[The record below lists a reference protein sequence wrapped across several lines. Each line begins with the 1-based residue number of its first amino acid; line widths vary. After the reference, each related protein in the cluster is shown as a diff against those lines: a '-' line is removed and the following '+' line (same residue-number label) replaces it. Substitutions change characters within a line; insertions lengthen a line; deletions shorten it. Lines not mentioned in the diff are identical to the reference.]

1 MKIFDLQKFLAGEP
15 ITTIGGHKVVD
26 FKYDNSNGDLF
37 PLKVILKRNGLTTQW
52 QYNEI
57 GHPLGSLDPLFIL
70 CMADLEKWVNVYYN
84 KDRGN
89 AWCTLGPYATEEEAK
104 IKGLDSINY
113 QATIKLKL

>member
-1 MKIFDLQKFLAGEP
+1 
-15 ITTIGGHKVVD
+15 
-26 FKYDNSNGDLF
+26 
-37 PLKVILKRNGLTTQW
+37 
-52 QYNEI
+52 
-57 GHPLGSLDPLFIL
+57 
-70 CMADLEKWVNVYYN
+70 MADLEKWVNVYYN